1 MEEETNKE
9 TQEQV
14 KELQELLIQV
24 KLDDES
30 SKKEIQLIQQ
40 QLDNFLKILEKK

>member
-1 MEEETNKE
+1 MEQETNKE

-40 QLDNFLKILEKK
+40 QLDNF

>member
-1 MEEETNKE
+1 MEQETNKE

>member
-1 MEEETNKE
+1 MEQETNKE

-40 QLDNFLKILEKK
+40 QLDNFLKLLEKK